1 MIRIAVSQIPSDK
14 LAAYNKGRRDQLN
27 ATWSV
32 IEALRIQG
40 VLDIATGHMILG
52 ELQTI
57 DQRPEVQIP

>member
-1 MIRIAVSQIPSDK
+1 MIQIAVSQIPADK

-32 IEALRIQG
+32 IEALRLEG

-52 ELQTI
+52 ELQAI
-57 DQRPEVQIP
+57 DQRPKVEM